1 MNIVQYFR
9 QGADFWVSKINTEG
23 KLTDD
28 EVKLASEFCSNAFK
42 WDCDSSGE
50 RVAKELQN
58 KGYATYI
65 PAEEKHFINEVAE
78 LLYND
83 VFQIT
88 VNYIRTY
95 SPEFY
100 CNTDSYFIVQYQDDR
115 GNIFERRVKKL
126 GYDRKEDLEY
136 YKKKFEEIREEARI
150 WLMQQ
155 NGVRKC

>member
-1 MNIVQYFR
+1 MNIVQYFK
-9 QGADFWVSKINTEG
+9 QGADFWVAKINTEG

-42 WDCDSSGE
+42 WDCDSSAE

-58 KGYATYI
+58 KGYAKYV
-65 PAEEKHFINEVAE
+65 PAEEKTFLDDIAE

-95 SPEFY
+95 APEFY
-100 CNTDSYFIVQYQDDR
+100 SDTDWYFTVRYTDDR
-115 GNIFERRVKKL
+115 GNIFERKVAK
-126 GYDRKEDLEY
+126 YDKHSPNLEY
-136 YKKKFEEIREEARI
+136 YKGKLEEIREEARI
-150 WLMQQ
+150 WLMKQ
-155 NGVRKC
+155 NEVQR

>member
-9 QGADFWVSKINTEG
+9 QGADFWVDRINTEG
-23 KLTDD
+23 KLTDE
-28 EVKLASEFCSNAFK
+28 EVKLACEFCNNAFK
-42 WDCDSSGE
+42 WDCDCSGE

-58 KGYATYI
+58 KGYVAYI
-65 PAEEKHFINEVAE
+65 PEEEKHFINKVAE

-95 SPEFY
+95 SPEMY
-100 CNTDSYFIVQYQDDR
+100 CNTDSYFIIQYKDDK

-126 GYDRKEDLEY
+126 GKDRIDLEY
-136 YKKKFEEIREEARI
+136 YKTKFEEIREEARI

-155 NGVRKC
+155 NGVRK

>member
-1 MNIVQYFR
+1 MNIVQYFK
-9 QGADFWVSKINTEG
+9 QGAEFWVSKINTEG
-23 KLTDD
+23 RLTDS
-28 EVKLASEFCSNAFK
+28 EVKLASEFCYNAFK

-58 KGYATYI
+58 KGYAKYI
-65 PAEEKHFINEVAE
+65 PAEEKHFINKVAE
-78 LLYND
+78 LLYNE

-95 SPEFY
+95 SPEMY
-100 CNTDSYFIVQYQDDR
+100 CNTDSYFIVQYQDDK

-126 GYDRKEDLEY
+126 DKDRIDLEY
-136 YKKKFEEIREEARI
+136 YKTKFEEIREEARI

-155 NGVRKC
+155 NEVQR